1 MSSSPKKSHLIW
13 NLNMNRDQS
22 DEERREWQNL
32 LVYEKGQRSYTLVIK
47 HCYHADILMEKYNL
61 VPLGK
66 GKSQKSSAI
75 YITVSVFWGE
85 QITSQGSSFLRDHI
99 STSHSAFRDIWT
111 LASLYL
117 PWAQGGTLTQARP
130 IRFPLLRM
138 WSKNHKQVKEGLH
151 EAGTVTGLT

>member
-13 NLNMNRDQS
+13 NMNRDQS
-22 DEERREWQNL
+22 EEERQEWQNL

-47 HCYHADILMEKYNL
+47 HCHHADILMEKFNL

-66 GKSQKSSAI
+66 EKSQKSSAI
-75 YITVSVFWGE
+75 YITVAVFWDE

-99 STSHSAFRDIWT
+99 STSQFCISRDIWT
-111 LASLYL
+111 LAALYL

-130 IRFPLLRM
+130 IRLPLLRV
-138 WSKNHKQVKEGLH
+138 WSKNHKKVKEGLH

>member
-22 DEERREWQNL
+22 DEERQEWQNL

-47 HCYHADILMEKYNL
+47 HCHHADILMEKYNL

-66 GKSQKSSAI
+66 EKSQKSSAI

-99 STSHSAFRDIWT
+99 STSHSVFPETYGLWHPCIYHEPRKA
-111 LASLYL
+111 
-117 PWAQGGTLTQARP
+117 PWLKSGPLDFLSWECGARTT
-130 IRFPLLRM
+130 
-138 WSKNHKQVKEGLH
+138 SKSRKVSKRLEL
-151 EAGTVTGLT
+151 